1 MIENKNTRVYMKSL
15 LKIAFSFLVGG
26 ICILSA
32 CDDSDDNAISGF
44 TLDTEIVTLDA
55 TGGTEV
61 VKVASGTKWIAKVD
75 QPWLQIMPANGVGA
89 TECKI
94 VVDTTL
100 SHDMRQA
107 TITFMPEG
115 VAAKKVEV
123 NQQGYNKSIG
133 ISIKEVEVPNMGKYG
148 KRFFDV
154 SVVSNV
160 DFDINIATDA
170 TKKDWVEKPR
180 YQVNLNQGARP
191 RTTKLRFNW
200 KMNTDPKERTAMVS
214 FDAKEGEIESAVLKV
229 IQEAAPEI
237 TDTRSGD
244 SLALIIIQEKINTM
258 AKWDTSEKMEY
269 WRNVILWEKKDKEV
283 KENPAMLGRVR
294 SVGYTMISTKEEL
307 PEEVAKLTYLE
318 TLSFGSNTNT
328 MLLFD
333 LSPGTAVCEL
343 KHLKHLTIYAYGITK
358 LPDELTKLGGT
369 LESLDLSSNNF
380 NSIPTILTPTNFPK
394 LTSLSLSG
402 MRRYGSYSSLK
413 TETRKEPGLMIDVSS
428 NAFKNLLKWENLKVL
443 NLSYNLLYG
452 KLPAN
457 FYTFDAP
464 IRKYTD
470 EDINDP
476 ARGDT
481 LKTAKDVLVGKVFRV
496 LPNAIRVSMNLNFIT
511 GEIPDWVK
519 YHPNLSKWDPFTLF
533 FTQDIGYDKSG
544 NLPGFT
550 NEPANLDYYYELYPL
565 NKPKLTEE

>member
-1 MIENKNTRVYMKSL
+1 MKSL
-15 LKIAFSFLVGG
+15 LKIAFSFLVGSIG
-26 ICILSA
+26 ILSA

-55 TGGTEV
+55 AGGTEI
-61 VKVASGTKWIAKVD
+61 VKVASGTKWTAKVD
-75 QPWLQIMPANGVGA
+75 QPWLQVMPANGIGT

-100 SHDMRQA
+100 NNDMRQA
-107 TITFMPEG
+107 TITFTPEG
-115 VAAKKVEV
+115 VAARKVEV
-123 NQQGYNKSIG
+123 NQQGYNKSIS
-133 ISIKEVEVPNMGKYG
+133 ISVEEVEVPNMGKYG
-148 KRFFDV
+148 KRFFDL

-160 DFDINIATDA
+160 DFDINIATEA
-170 TKKDWVEKPR
+170 IKKDWVEKPK
-180 YQVNLNQGARP
+180 YKVNLDQGARP

-200 KMNTDPKERTAMVS
+200 KMNTDPEERIAMIS
-214 FDAKEGEIESAVLKV
+214 FDAKEEGEEIESALLKV

-244 SLALIIIQEKINTM
+244 SLALIIIQEKINAM
-258 AKWDTSEKMEY
+258 SKWDTSEKMEY
-269 WRNVILWEKKDKEV
+269 WRNVTLWEKKDKEV

-294 SVGYTMISTKEEL
+294 SAGYTLISTKEEL
-307 PEEVAKLTYLE
+307 PEEVSKLTYIE

-343 KHLKHLTIYAYGITK
+343 KHLKNLSIYAYGITK
-358 LPDELTKLGGT
+358 LPDEFKKLGET
-369 LESLDLSSNNF
+369 LESLDLGSNNF
-380 NSIPTILTPTNFPK
+380 TSIPGILTQANFPK
-394 LTSLSLSG
+394 LTSLSFSG

-413 TETRKEPGLMIDVSS
+413 TETRQEPGLMIDVSS
-428 NAFKNLLKWENLKVL
+428 TAFKNLLKWENLKVL

-452 KLPAN
+452 KLPTN
-457 FYTFDAP
+457 FYAFDAP

-470 EDINDP
+470 EDIDDP

-481 LKTAKDVLVGKVFRV
+481 LKTARTTLVDKVFRV
-496 LPNAIRVSMNLNFIT
+496 LPNATQVSMNLNFIT
-511 GEIPDWVK
+511 GEIPTWVK

-533 FTQDIGYDKSG
+533 FTQDTGYDKSG
-544 NLPGFT
+544 NLPGFS
-550 NEPANLDYYYELYPL
+550 NEPANLEYYYELYPL